1 MTASLHSITGLA
13 CFPCSQLSTPLGA
26 LPTCPT
32 AEGSAAEL
40 TAASPAA
47 DGSLLV
53 TVAATLPRGS
63 STAAEEAQYMAA
75 VLQNDAKQARHCLCH
90 LLACL
95 AQFMLGFHSSI
106 HNWMQHVVTH
116 GLPNFLPAGVH
127 PLCLWRRQLGV
138 CVGAGRRLCW
148 RLPRQRGPAA
158 ALSCQRR
165 SWRCRDG

>member
-13 CFPCSQLSTPLGA
+13 CFSCSQLSMPLGA

-63 STAAEEAQYMAA
+63 STAAE
-75 VLQNDAKQARHCLCH
+75 
-90 LLACL
+90 
-95 AQFMLGFHSSI
+95 
-106 HNWMQHVVTH
+106 
-116 GLPNFLPAGVH
+116 
-127 PLCLWRRQLGV
+127 
-138 CVGAGRRLCW
+138 
-148 RLPRQRGPAA
+148 
-158 ALSCQRR
+158 
-165 SWRCRDG
+165 